1 MNISENPLF
10 TQTYNKYRQRVITVN
25 VVVKEGDERAIDLA
39 PGRPFYDDIVDTII
53 SNVYPD
59 SKMQAIINNYL
70 LDPSNPDTLAEFND
84 MQDFRKKAKAIAK
97 EILSS
102 LEK

>member
-1 MNISENPLF
+1 MNTSENPLF
-10 TQTYNKYRQRVITVN
+10 TQTYNRYRQRVITVN
-25 VVVKEGDERAIDLA
+25 VDVKEGDTRSIDLA
-39 PGRPFYDDIVDTII
+39 PGRPYYDDIVDTII

-70 LDPSNPDTLAEFND
+70 LDPTNPDTLAEFNE
-84 MQDFRKKAKAIAK
+84 MQDFRKKAKSIAK
-97 EILSS
+97 EILNS